1 MVENSRWVQD
11 RFFIGIDDEMCVFK
25 RPNSPNYY
33 CRYYVRAEQK
43 YYQKSLRTQSKVV
56 AQEKAKEIYKEITT
70 LVSRDEK
77 VFNLTWEQAID
88 IYDEMERERWMG
100 GVIVEEW
107 YKKKLQFLRNTWMDF
122 IGADTP
128 VNQTNDDDARE
139 FYRQRSRDLKSKSTL
154 RQQTTMVNAIY
165 MDLLVPKNYCLRK
178 LRFPKTLITKRDR
191 SRRTDTFTIEEWEV
205 LYKSMRRWVE
215 WTKYLMYVKHN
226 QIWQTY

>member
-139 FYRQRSRDLKSKSTL
+139 FYRQRSRASKKQINVASTD
-154 RQQTTMVNAIY
+154 N
-165 MDLLVPKNYCLRK
+165 DG
-178 LRFPKTLITKRDR
+178 
-191 SRRTDTFTIEEWEV
+191 
-205 LYKSMRRWVE
+205 
-215 WTKYLMYVKHN
+215 
-226 QIWQTY
+226 